1 MTPAEAAALLAV
13 AAAFDNRKP
22 DADAAQAWAYALEDR
37 PFIDCRDA
45 IVAHYR
51 HTNDWLMPNHVIA
64 GVRKIRD
71 KRLDDFGRYDV
82 PDGLDSRQT
91 LDFLRATNKRIADG
105 EITSAVEIATPGLK
119 PRDMPDL
126 QTLMPSTDDDRG
138 RTPAPDNLRDLV
150 AEAARE
156 DR

>member
-1 MTPAEAAALLAV
+1 MMITEAAGLLAV

-22 DADAAQAWAYALEDR
+22 DADAAQAWAIALEGLS
-37 PFIDCRDA
+37 FSDCRDA

-51 HTNDWLMPNHVIA
+51 RTNDWLMPNHVIT

-71 KRLDDFGRYDV
+71 KRLDDFGNYDV
-82 PDGLDSRQT
+82 PDGLNSRET

-105 EITSAVEIATPGLK
+105 EIAAAAELATPDLK
-119 PRDMPDL
+119 PRDLPDI
-126 QTLMPSTDDDRG
+126 QTLMPSPDG

-150 AEAARE
+150 AETARE